1 MIWVL
6 ILTLLMVLMF
16 LVIVVLGF
24 IILKHIESLENE
36 VKDIY
41 NRIPFIQGM
50 IEAISDMV
58 RPYRM

>member
-1 MIWVL
+1 MIVWVL

-36 VKDIY
+36 IKDIY

-50 IEAISDMV
+50 VEAISDMV
-58 RPYRM
+58 RK